1 MARMT
6 VKTLAAVLGVS
17 PATISNAYNR
27 PDQLSPQLRQR
38 IFATA
43 EELGYAGPDA
53 AGRTLRIGRADA
65 VGVLLSERLSYAFSD
80 PFAIE
85 FLTGLSEVVEE
96 HGISIVLMPVSRRAT
111 GSAQAE
117 TDEADVIA
125 VRQANIDAL
134 TILSLPVDH
143 PAALLAKARGTRL
156 VTTSAS
162 NDPESS
168 WVAID
173 DFGAGVMVGEH
184 LARLGHRDIAVL
196 VETNQPAGSPGQRL
210 DAAGLRYLDYAARVA
225 GLRKSMPGQVTIV
238 SGGHNSIE
246 SGNTATIWLLDHE
259 QLPTAIVGLSDVLA
273 LGALQAL
280 ASRGL
285 SIPADVSVCGFD
297 DIPAAK
303 AANLTTVHQPI
314 RDKGKHVGR
323 LLIDPQ
329 SSPRQVLLPIS
340 LVARASTGPAP
351 G

>member
-6 VKTLAAVLGVS
+6 VKTLAAALGVS
-17 PATISNAYNR
+17 PATVSNAYNR

-38 IFATA
+38 ILTTA
-43 EELGYAGPDA
+43 EELGYPGPDA
-53 AGRTLRIGRADA
+53 AGRTLRMGRADA

-96 HGISIVLMPVSRRAT
+96 HGISIVLMPVSRRAA
-111 GSAQAE
+111 GSSQAE
-117 TDEADVIA
+117 TDESDVTA
-125 VRQANIDAL
+125 VRHANIDAL
-134 TILSLPVDH
+134 TILSLPADH
-143 PAALLAKARGTRL
+143 PAAMLARARGIRL
-156 VTTSAS
+156 VTTSSS

-173 DFGAGVMVGEH
+173 DYGAGVMVGEH
-184 LARLGHRDIAVL
+184 LAALGHRDIAIL

-210 DAAGLRYLDYAARVA
+210 DATGLSLLDYAARVA
-225 GLRKSMPGQVTIV
+225 GLRKSIPGQVMIV

-246 SGNTATIWLLDHE
+246 SGNTAAIWLLDHE
-259 QLPTAIVGLSDVLA
+259 QLPTAVVGLSDVLA
-273 LGALQAL
+273 LGALHAL

-285 SIPADVSVCGFD
+285 RIPADVSVCGFD

-303 AANLTTVHQPI
+303 AAGLTTIHQPI
-314 RDKGKHVGR
+314 REKGQHVGR

-340 LVARASTGPAP
+340 LVARSSTGPAP